1 MNVGIIFIRV
11 GDYSRAVAVEEQ
23 EEIIIAVIIILCCDA
38 MSGVGI
44 PRD

>member
-1 MNVGIIFIRV
+1 MGIIFIRV
-11 GDYSRAVAVEEQ
+11 GDYSRAVAVG
-23 EEIIIAVIIILCCDA
+23 EEIIMAVIIILCCDA

>member
-1 MNVGIIFIRV
+1 MGIIFIRV
-11 GDYSRAVAVEEQ
+11 GDYSRAVAVGE
-23 EEIIIAVIIILCCDA
+23 EEIIMAVIIILCCDA